1 MTTNRSGR
9 QRQPEDL
16 KSPDP
21 PKVGTDTRMS
31 VYKHPVHP
39 MLVTFPIAFLV
50 AAVGSDLLFWYEED
64 PFWARM
70 SLWLV
75 GGGTFMGILAGIAG
89 TIELFLVHEIR
100 RRSVAWSHFVAA
112 VMLLSVGFA
121 NWTYRVDDPI
131 GAVLP
136 WGLYLSLLGAA
147 LVGIAG
153 WLGGHLVFEHHFGV
167 GESPQD

>member
-1 MTTNRSGR
+1 ALPMTTDRSG
-9 QRQPEDL
+9 QQQPPEDL
-16 KSPDP
+16 ESPDP
-21 PKVGTDTRMS
+21 PKVGTDTRMA

-50 AAVGSDLLFWYEED
+50 GAVGSDLLYWYQAD

-100 RRSVAWSHFVAA
+100 RRAVAWSHFVAA
-112 VMLLSVGFA
+112 VMLLSV
-121 NWTYRVDDPI
+121 
-131 GAVLP
+131 
-136 WGLYLSLLGAA
+136 
-147 LVGIAG
+147 
-153 WLGGHLVFEHHFGV
+153 
-167 GESPQD
+167 